1 MTDRQECDHV
11 LPLLAELAT
20 GAATGYDRARA
31 LMHVSR
37 CPSCRGELAQLSK
50 IADELLLL
58 APAHE
63 PPAGFES
70 QVMASIAEGAPPPRP
85 ASTRRRPGWLR
96 VAHRVPIR
104 VAASVA
110 AVALA
115 ATLGAGAVWQVTSVD
130 RNLAADQRETMQIAN
145 GRYFTAYPVTD
156 ETGTRTGTIFLY
168 EGEPS
173 WLLVDVQGVPDG
185 DYNMVIVDR
194 DGIAHPSGVCT
205 MSRGWGTYGYRL
217 WQPVSEVAAIQ
228 LNGPIR
234 LVAHS

>member
-1 MTDRQECDHV
+1 MTDRQECEHV

-31 LMHVSR
+31 LAHVAR
-37 CPSCRGELAQLSK
+37 CPSCRAELAQLSK

-70 QVMASIAEGAPPPRP
+70 QVMASIAEDAPPSRP
-85 ASTRRRPGWLR
+85 AATRRRPAFR
-96 VAHRVPIR
+96 HRFPRRLAVS
-104 VAASVA
+104 AA

-115 ATLGAGAVWQVTSVD
+115 ATLGGGAVWQATSGD
-130 RNLAADQRETMQIAN
+130 RTIAADQKQTMQLTH
-145 GRYFTAYPVTD
+145 GRYFTAFPVRD
-156 ETGTRTGTIFLY
+156 ATGTRAGTVFLFD
-168 EGEPS
+168 GEPS
-173 WLLVDVQGVPDG
+173 WFLVDVQGVPDG
-185 DYNMVIVDR
+185 DYNMVIIDR
-194 DGIAHPSGVCT
+194 DGIAHPSGTCT
-205 MSRGWGTYGYRL
+205 MERGWGTYGYRL

-234 LVAHS
+234 LIAHS